1 MNSLYHQDMYNFDFP
16 VNSYWENTKPDIE
29 FTENKL
35 NSHIKSDIVV
45 IGAGYTGLSCAL
57 QLSKKFGYDVSVIEA
72 GKNIGFGS
80 SARNGGFV
88 CMGPSKLSI
97 NQLIKK
103 YGLKETQHY
112 YKNQIEGS
120 NFTFQLTKEY
130 NIDCDIVGNV
140 NYEVAHHPNYI
151 SSNKEYADDL
161 TNYFG
166 LKTKLYSKEEFN
178 VIGHTGL
185 EQFGAMSYE
194 PGFALHPLKFLLGIA
209 KACYNNKVKLFC
221 DSKVIKVEKNNN
233 GYLVITNSGKVS
245 SKKIVFAVNGFYQDD
260 ILPQFKNRILPAISN
275 ITVTEK
281 LSKEELKKHNFVTK
295 CPILN
300 QRNLLFYYRL
310 LPDNRI
316 LFGARGD
323 LKGSKESSYKM
334 SKWIE
339 KRFKEIFPNWKN
351 IKIDFRWSGFV
362 AITRDLTPSVGKLPE
377 EEIYHSFGYCA
388 NGVNTAPF
396 LGKELGNFIG
406 GSNTKIM
413 KISKIYQGLPKKFP
427 FPFLRL
433 VYLRIA
439 YIYYSIIDK

>member
-1 MNSLYHQDMYNFDFP
+1 MNF
-16 VNSYWENTKPDIE
+16 IE
-29 FTENKL
+29 STL
-35 NSHIKSDIVV
+35 NSNIKSDIVV
-45 IGAGYTGLSCAL
+45 IGGGYTGLNCAL
-57 QLSKKFGYDVSVIEA
+57 QLSKKFGFDVSVLDA
-72 GKNIGFGS
+72 GKKFGFGS

-97 NQLIKK
+97 KQLIKR
-103 YGLKETQHY
+103 YGLEETQHY
-112 YKNQIEGS
+112 YKNQVEGS
-120 NFTFQLTKEY
+120 NFTLQLTKEY

-140 NYEVAHHPNYI
+140 NFEVAHHPSFIN
-151 SSNKEYADDL
+151 SNNEYSNDL
-161 TNYFG
+161 NKYFG
-166 LKTKLYSKEEFN
+166 LKTKLYSKEEFES
-178 VIGHTGL
+178 IGHSGE

-209 KACYNNKVKLFC
+209 KACDNNKVRLFSN
-221 DSKVIKVEKNNN
+221 SKVAKVEKNSN
-233 GYLVITNSGKVS
+233 GYLIITKSGTIL

-275 ITVTEK
+275 ITVTRK
-281 LSKEELKKHNFVTK
+281 MSSQELKKHNFVTM

-323 LKGSKESSYKM
+323 LKGSKESSFKM

-339 KRFKEIFPNWKN
+339 KRFKEIFPHWKN
-351 IKIDFRWSGFV
+351 VKIDFRWSGFV
-362 AITRDLTPSVGKLPE
+362 AITRDLTPSVGKLPN

-396 LGKELGNFIG
+396 LGKELANLIG
-406 GSNTKIM
+406 GSNTKKM
-413 KISKIYQGLPKKFP
+413 NISKIYQGLPRKFP

-433 VYLRIA
+433 LYLRIA
-439 YIYYSIIDK
+439 YIYFSIIDK